1 MPLLKYKDRPHFLFA
16 NVTIEARVHH
26 SLLTFL
32 RRQGQPY
39 WQHHLTMARLVARSL
54 RLGRSLLLQT
64 GCTTETYCF
73 SYLSSALLWD
83 KAVILVTPPILQQKL
98 LQDCL
103 PQLLQG
109 LEIDKEI
116 LISDRLPSGTFKGL
130 LLTSPQSWLRDRL
143 DAENRFPDNIPTL
156 IDPADDWED
165 WTREELTVQIR
176 TEDWQELR
184 ESLPDLQ
191 PLISQTRDRLS
202 QNLCQRPHNPHNRYA
217 IAQEDTE
224 LLATL
229 FAAISGD
236 RCPPRWQKFLK
247 TWQKEG
253 ELKWLSATKTR
264 SQFTLNI
271 APIEVATVLEKV
283 WQKQPI
289 VIMGGFLDWDDNAPI
304 YRQQLGLGD
313 LTCVQFSPHRQ
324 SECIQLYLPDRL
336 PLPNTK
342 EFQSALLQQ
351 VVRLCRGGMLGQNY
365 HHRHQPEWI
374 SAMKRPAIVLV
385 EDTPLRRQVGATLAA
400 EFGSGVQV
408 EQTNIA
414 SDGILVSGWEFWRSH
429 QDILPT
435 PQLLIIATL
444 PFPSTENPLVAAR
457 VAYYKNN
464 RQDWFRNYM
473 LPVALRELQRA
484 VLPLRDG
491 RGVVAL
497 LDNRVNHRSYGNT
510 ILAAL
515 EPLARIN
522 YIDW

>member
-1 MPLLKYKDRPHFLFA
+1 
-16 NVTIEARVHH
+16 
-26 SLLTFL
+26 
-32 RRQGQPY
+32 
-39 WQHHLTMARLVARSL
+39 MARLVARSL
-54 RLGRSLLLQT
+54 RLGRSILLQT
-64 GCTTETYCF
+64 GCATETYCF

-83 KAVILVTPPILQQKL
+83 NAVILVAPPILQQKL

-116 LISDRLPSGTFKGL
+116 SVGDRLPSSSFKGL
-130 LLTSPQSWLRDRL
+130 LFTSPQSWLRDRL
-143 DAENRFPDNIPTL
+143 YAENRFPELIPTL
-156 IDPADDWED
+156 IDPADDWEE
-165 WTREELTVQIR
+165 WTREQLTVRIPPEYWPELIR
-176 TEDWQELR
+176 
-184 ESLPDLQ
+184 SFPDRQLF
-191 PLISQTRDRLS
+191 INQTRDRLAE
-202 QNLCQRPHNPHNRYA
+202 NFCQRPQNPHNCYA
-217 IAQEDTE
+217 IDPEDSE
-224 LLATL
+224 LLETL
-229 FAAISGD
+229 FAEIEGNS
-236 RCPPRWQKFLK
+236 CPA
-247 TWQKEG
+247 TWQRFRQTWQQEG
-253 ELKWLSATKTR
+253 GLKWLSATQTR
-264 SQFTLNI
+264 RQFTLNI
-271 APIEVATVLEKV
+271 APIEVATALEKV

-289 VIMGGFLDWDDNAPI
+289 VLMGGFLDWDAKAPI

-342 EFQSALLQQ
+342 EFQNALLQQ
-351 VVRLCRGGMLGQNY
+351 VVRLCRGGMLGQRY
-365 HHRHQPEWI
+365 QHRHQPEWI

-385 EDTPLRRQVGATLAA
+385 EDTPLRMQVGVTLAA

-408 EQTNIA
+408 EDTNLT
-414 SDGILVSGWEFWRSH
+414 SDGILVSGWEFWRSR

-435 PQLLIIATL
+435 PQLLIVATL

-457 VAYYKNN
+457 VAYYKH
-464 RQDWFRNYM
+464 RHQDWFRNYM

-484 VLPLRDG
+484 VLPLRDSQ
-491 RGVVAL
+491 GVVAL
-497 LDNRVNHRSYGNT
+497 LDNRVNHRSYGNR

>member
-1 MPLLKYKDRPHFLFA
+1 MLAFI
-16 NVTIEARVHH
+16 VTIEARVHN

-32 RRQGQPY
+32 RGRGKPY

-64 GCTTETYCF
+64 GCTPETYCF
-73 SYLSSALLWD
+73 SYLSSVLLWD
-83 KAVILVTPPILQQKL
+83 NAVILVAPPILQQKL
-98 LQDCL
+98 LRDCI

-109 LEIDKEI
+109 LDVDKEI
-116 LISDRLPSGTFKGL
+116 LIGDRFPASPFKGL

-143 DAENRFPDNIPTL
+143 YAENRFPEGIPTL

-176 TEDWQELR
+176 PEDWQELMKR
-184 ESLPDLQ
+184 CPDRQ
-191 PLISQTRDRLS
+191 RLIRQTRDRLAETFS
-202 QNLCQRPHNPHNRYA
+202 QRPQNPHNCYA
-217 IAQEDTE
+217 IAPKEEE

-229 FAAISGD
+229 FAEIPSDRISAKWHKFARSWQGED
-236 RCPPRWQKFLK
+236 QLRWI
-247 TWQKEG
+247 
-253 ELKWLSATKTR
+253 SATKTPG
-264 SQFTLNI
+264 QFSLNI
-271 APIEVATVLEKV
+271 APIEVATSLENV

-289 VIMGGFLDWDDNAPI
+289 VLMGGFLDCPGNAPI

-313 LTCVQFSPHRQ
+313 LTGVQFSPHRQ

-342 EFQSALLQQ
+342 EFQSVLLQQ
-351 VVRLCRGGMLGQNY
+351 VTRLCRGGMLGQRY
-365 HHRHQPEWI
+365 QHRHQPEWI
-374 SAMKRPAIVLV
+374 SAQKRPAIVLV
-385 EDTPLRRQVGATLAA
+385 EDTPLRMQVGATLAA
-400 EFGSGVQV
+400 EFGSGVRV
-408 EQTNIA
+408 EQTDLPEA
-414 SDGILVSGWEFWRSH
+414 GILVSGWEFWRSR

-435 PQLLIIATL
+435 PQLLVIATL

-457 VAYYKNN
+457 VNHYKNR
-464 RQDWFRNYM
+464 RQDWFRNYL

-484 VLPLRDG
+484 VFPLRDSQ
-491 RGVVAL
+491 GVVAL
-497 LDNRVNHRSYGNT
+497 LDNRVNHRSYGKT